1 MKLKPSEQ
9 LPTRLKPQPPPPQP
23 PILVITTL
31 QMQKENLASN
41 GRALHAP
48 QENPLD
54 LKSIDAH
61 NAEEQHSI

>member
-1 MKLKPSEQ
+1 MTTSHI
-9 LPTRLKPQPPPPQP
+9 PQP

-31 QMQKENLASN
+31 QMQKENLASS

-54 LKSIDAH
+54 LKSVDAH
-61 NAEEQHSI
+61 NAKEQHSI